1 MKIETE
7 YPVSLSG
14 MHGTGKKTLRDG
26 LAARVERFSGVD
38 YKLLQLGRMVDED
51 GLRVFR
57 ERAADQDRLVRDHI
71 ARGLWP
77 VTSRHG
83 VLDVAI
89 TACSMSRLGR
99 IDPAAVDAFVASL
112 ANDLERAAM
121 PRALV
126 IVLTSAEV
134 LQDRLLARDQQA
146 GSSNARGLGKLARM
160 VELMQ
165 EIFLAERYPHA
176 VVERIVRRYRDAGD
190 LFIVDTGARDRA
202 GALAEAIGF
211 LERRGILSGQT
222 GPAGERAI
230 A

>member
-1 MKIETE
+1 MEIESR

-26 LAARVERFSGVD
+26 LSARVERFSAID

-57 ERAADQDRLVRDHI
+57 GRAEEQDRLVRERI
-71 ARGLWP
+71 AQGLCP

-99 IDPAAVDAFVASL
+99 IDPAVVDGFVASL
-112 ANDLERAAM
+112 ADDLARAAM

-126 IVLTSAEV
+126 IVLTPAEV

-146 GSSNARGLGKLARM
+146 GSSNARGAGKLARM
-160 VELMQ
+160 AELMQ
-165 EIFLAERYPHA
+165 EVFVAEHYPHP
-176 VVERIVRRYRDAGD
+176 VVERIVRTYRDAGD
-190 LFIVDTGARDRA
+190 LLVVDTGRRDRD
-202 GALAEAIGF
+202 GALADVLAF
-211 LERRGILSGQT
+211 LGRRQILSGAT
-222 GPAGERAI
+222 AGDRAVI
-230 A
+230 E